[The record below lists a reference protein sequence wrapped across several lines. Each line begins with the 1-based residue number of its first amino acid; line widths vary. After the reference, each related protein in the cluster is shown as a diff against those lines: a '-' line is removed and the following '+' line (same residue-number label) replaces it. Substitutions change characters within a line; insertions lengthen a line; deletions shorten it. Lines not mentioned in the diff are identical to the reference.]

1 MILRAA
7 ILYPSYLF
15 RAYSGG
21 PDERERCGCGAS
33 VRGSPIGRRSDDACA
48 ALKPRRQECLCYWES
63 LLGLRPPVR
72 LRRRTLQGF
81 VGRATAEEA
90 AIPLYWTRG
99 GSRQQRKLRVLL
111 VEEDVA
117 SHDAT
122 RNGRHNQ
129 NRGAHFG
136 VPTAAKRLAGRAIG
150 CLPFR
155 QIAGSD
161 FLDVH
166 LARDMNLDGSKSLWH
181 AAQIAVH

>member
-21 PDERERCGCGAS
+21 PDERERWGCGAS

-48 ALKPRRQECLCYWES
+48 TLKPRRQECLCYWES

-99 GSRQQRKLRVLL
+99 GSRQQRKLRVIL

-117 SHDAT
+117 SHAASG
-122 RNGRHNQ
+122 NGRHNQ

-136 VPTAAKRLAGRAIG
+136 VPTAAKGLARRIVG
-150 CLPFR
+150 CVPLR
-155 QIAGSD
+155 QVGESD
-161 FLDVH
+161 FFDVH
-166 LARDMNLDGSKSLWH
+166 FAWDVNLDGSKSFWH